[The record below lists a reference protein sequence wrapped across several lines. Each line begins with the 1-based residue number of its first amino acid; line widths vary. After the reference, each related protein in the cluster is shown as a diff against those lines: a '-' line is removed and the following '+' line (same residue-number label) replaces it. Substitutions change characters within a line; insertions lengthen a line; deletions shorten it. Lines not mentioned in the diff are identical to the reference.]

1 MWSKITE
8 VSLRNRLLVIC
19 GLIAAVIIGFR
30 MFQTAPIDV
39 YPDINPPRIT
49 VLTEAHGWSPE
60 EMETLV
66 TLPIESSM
74 NGAPDVTRVRSSS
87 AIGLSLV
94 FVEFEWGMD
103 IFLARQMVSE
113 RLQLVGPNLPEGVD
127 APIILPTSSLLGEI
141 LEYALIDESEEKQ
154 KLDPMEMRDIADW
167 VIRYRLQSKG
177 GIANVINIG
186 GYIKQFQVFVNP
198 ERLVS
203 YGISLEDVAHA
214 LEKSNDNAAG
224 GFLIKDTRELMIRGL
239 GRISSVADIENVV
252 IDVREHN
259 TPVLV
264 NDVATVRIG
273 SLPEIR
279 RGAGSRNGE
288 ETVLGKVVKQPGIN
302 TLTLSD
308 KVVSELDSLEKSL
321 PEGVK
326 IEVEYAQANLIR
338 RAVDTVKE
346 ALRDGAILVVV
357 VLIIFLFNIRT
368 ALITLTAIPLSL
380 IIAIIV
386 LLSQGGTLNIMTLAG
401 LAIAVGMVVDDAIV
415 YVENIFRRL
424 QEYFHLRDLGNET
437 DETPTQVVTRASDE
451 MRVSIVFATLI
462 IILVFLPLFSLSG
475 IEGRMFRPLGWAVV
489 ISMAASLLVALTVV
503 PVLSDLLLGRVRD
516 IPLHELIP
524 MVDPSEKRGPF
535 TWIKRAYNAF
545 RNLVVRWRLF
555 IVKLAPDSDVE
566 TALTLQPVVM
576 WIKRAYRP
584 ILSLVIRLRWV
595 VVAVALLLVI
605 LTCASIPRLGREFL
619 PVMDEATFTISVFS
633 PPGTSLNES
642 TRIGREM
649 EIRLDEEI
657 PEVTSVSSRTGRAEA
672 DEHAHDVNTHEI
684 VVNFDPPD
692 KREKTREDLLVEVRE
707 LLSTENFPGVQVSV
721 GQPIQHRLDHL
732 LSGVSAQVAL
742 KLFGPDLDMLRQKAE
757 DIEAVMSEID
767 GVADLQVEQQVQI
780 EQLQIK
786 VKRFEAA
793 RYGLSVQ
800 DITHFAEGAFKGET
814 VSQIIQG
821 QRQYDLVVR
830 IDPTLVTTVESFG
843 NLKLRTP
850 SGAFIPLKQVADV
863 SFGFG
868 PNTINRENVSRR
880 IVIQCNVQDRDLGNF
895 IDEVKKEIEAHVDIP
910 EEYFLTY
917 GGQFESQQRAQRRIL
932 IQTGFVFIGIFI
944 LLYLA
949 MGSVR
954 LSILVIL
961 NLPLALI
968 GGVVSV
974 FLTGGVLS
982 IPSMVGFILLFGI
995 AVRNGIILVSHINA
1009 LRSEGIPLYDAVM
1022 KGASERISPVLMTAL
1037 TTGLGMLPLALAHG
1051 SGAELQKPLAI
1062 VISGGM
1068 ITATFLTLLV
1078 LPALYYL
1085 VEKRGAEEL

>member
-30 MFQTAPIDV
+30 MFQSAPIDV

-60 EMETLV
+60 EIETLV

-74 NGAPDVTRVRSSS
+74 NGAPDVTLVRSSS

-103 IFLARQMVSE
+103 IYLARQMVSE
-113 RLQLVGPNLPEGVD
+113 RLLLVAPNLPEGVD

-141 LEYALIDESEEKQ
+141 MEYALIDESESEE

-167 VIRYRLQSKG
+167 VVRFRLQSQG

-186 GYIKQFQVFVNP
+186 GYVKQFQVFVNP

-214 LEKSNDNAAG
+214 LSKSNDNAAG
-224 GFLIKDTRELMIRGL
+224 GFLIKGARELMIRGL

-264 NDVATVRIG
+264 KDVATVKIG

-288 ETVLGKVVKQPGIN
+288 ETVLGKVVKQPGTN
-302 TLTLSD
+302 TLALSD
-308 KVVSELDSLEKSL
+308 KVAAELESLEESL

-326 IEVEYAQANLIR
+326 IEVEYAQADLIR
-338 RAVDTVKE
+338 RAVDTVKD
-346 ALRDGAILVVV
+346 ALRDGAILVVI

-380 IIAIIV
+380 IIAVIV
-386 LLSQGGTLNIMTLAG
+386 LLWQGGTLNIMTLAG

-424 QEYFHLRDLGNET
+424 QEYFHLRDLGNEM
-437 DETPTQVVTRASDE
+437 DETPTQVVTRASNE

-516 IPLHELIP
+516 IPLHEPIP
-524 MVDPSEKRGPF
+524 GVDPSRKRVS
-535 TWIKRAYNAF
+535 NVF
-545 RNLVVRWRLF
+545 RNLVVQWRLF

-566 TALTLQPVVM
+566 TTLTLQPMVM

-584 ILSLVIRLRWV
+584 ILSLAIRLRWI

-605 LTCASIPRLGREFL
+605 LTCASISRLGREFL

-649 EIRLDEEI
+649 EIRLKTEI

-692 KREKTREDLLVEVRE
+692 EREKTREDLLAEVRE

-742 KLFGPDLDMLRQKAE
+742 KLFGPNLDMLRQKAE
-757 DIEAVMSEID
+757 EIEAVMSEID
-767 GVADLQVEQQVQI
+767 GVADLQVEQQVQV

-800 DITHFAEGAFKGET
+800 DITHFTEAAFKGET

-863 SFGFG
+863 NFGFG

-895 IDEVKKEIEAHVDIP
+895 IDEVKKEIEAHIDIP

-949 MGSVR
+949 MGSIR
-954 LSILVIL
+954 LSVLIIL

-995 AVRNGIILVSHINA
+995 AVRNGIILISHINA
-1009 LRSEGIPLYDAVM
+1009 LRSEGMPLYDAVM
-1022 KGASERISPVLMTAL
+1022 RGASERISPVLMTAL

-1085 VEKRGAEEL
+1085 VEKRGAEKS

>member
-30 MFQTAPIDV
+30 MFQSAPIDV

-74 NGAPDVTRVRSSS
+74 NGAPDVTKVRSSS

-103 IFLARQMVSE
+103 IYLARQMVSE
-113 RLQLVGPNLPEGVD
+113 RLLLVAPNLPEGVD

-141 LEYALIDESEEKQ
+141 MEYALIDESESEE

-167 VIRYRLQSKG
+167 VVRFRLQSQG

-186 GYIKQFQVFVNP
+186 GYVKQFQVFVNP

-214 LEKSNDNAAG
+214 LSKSNDNAAG
-224 GFLIKDTRELMIRGL
+224 GFLIKGARELMIRGL
-239 GRISSVADIENVV
+239 GRITSVADIENVV

-264 NDVATVRIG
+264 KDVATVKIG

-279 RGAGSRNGE
+279 RGAGSHNGD

-302 TLTLSD
+302 TLALSD
-308 KVVSELDSLEKSL
+308 EVTSELESLEKSL

-326 IEVEYAQANLIR
+326 VEVEYAQADLIR
-338 RAVDTVKE
+338 RAVDTVKD
-346 ALRDGAILVVV
+346 ALRDGAILVVI

-380 IIAIIV
+380 IIAVIV
-386 LLSQGGTLNIMTLAG
+386 LLWQGGTLNIMTLAG

-424 QEYFHLRDLGNET
+424 QEYFHLRDLGDET

-516 IPLHELIP
+516 IPLHGPIP
-524 MVDPSEKRGPF
+524 GVDPSRKR
-535 TWIKRAYNAF
+535 ISNVF
-545 RNLVVRWRLF
+545 RNLVVQWRLF

-566 TALTLQPVVM
+566 TALTLQPMVM

-584 ILSLVIRLRWV
+584 ILSLVIRLRWI

-649 EIRLDEEI
+649 EVRLKTEI
-657 PEVTSVSSRTGRAEA
+657 SEVTSVSSRTGRAEA

-692 KREKTREDLLVEVRE
+692 KREKTREDLLAEVRE

-742 KLFGPDLDMLRQKAE
+742 KLFGPDLDMLRQKAKE
-757 DIEAVMSEID
+757 IEAVMSEID

-800 DITHFAEGAFKGET
+800 DITHFAEAAFKGET

-895 IDEVKKEIEAHVDIP
+895 IDEVEKEIEARVDIP

-932 IQTGFVFIGIFI
+932 IQTGFVCIGIFI

-949 MGSVR
+949 MSSIR

-995 AVRNGIILVSHINA
+995 AVRNGIILISHINA
-1009 LRSEGIPLYDAVM
+1009 LRSEGMPLYDAVM

-1085 VEKRGAEEL
+1085 VEKRGAEES

>member
-8 VSLRNRLLVIC
+8 VSLRNRLPVII
-19 GLIAAVIIGFR
+19 GIIAAGIIGFR
-30 MFQTAPIDV
+30 MFQDAPIDV

-49 VLTEAHGWSPE
+49 VLTEVHGWSPE

-66 TLPIESSM
+66 TLPIESSV

-127 APIILPTSSLLGEI
+127 TPIILPTSSLLGEI
-141 LEYALIDESEEKQ
+141 MEYALVDESDEKM
-154 KLDPMEMRDIADW
+154 DPMEMREIADW
-167 VIRYRLQSKG
+167 VIRFRLQSQG

-186 GYIKQFQVFVNP
+186 GYVKKFQVFVNP

-203 YGISLEDVAHA
+203 YGISLEDVVHA
-214 LEKSNDNAAG
+214 LTKSNENAAG
-224 GFLIKDTRELMIRGL
+224 GFLIRTTQELMIRGL

-264 NDVATVRIG
+264 KDIAKVKIG

-288 ETVLGKVVKQPGIN
+288 ETVLGKVIKQPGEN

-308 KVVSELDSLEKSL
+308 KVKTELNNLEKTL
-321 PEGVK
+321 PEGVN
-326 IEVEYAQANLIR
+326 IEIEYAQANLIR
-338 RAVDTVKE
+338 RAVDTVKD
-346 ALRDGAILVVV
+346 ALQEGAILVII
-357 VLIIFLFNIRT
+357 VLVIFLFNIRT

-380 IIAIIV
+380 IIALVI

-424 QEYFHLRDLGNET
+424 QEYFHLREMGDGT
-437 DETPTQVVTRASDE
+437 GETPTQVVTRASDE

-475 IEGRMFRPLGWAVV
+475 LEGRMFRPLGWAVV

-503 PVLSDLLLGRVRD
+503 PVLSELLLGRVRD
-516 IPLHELIP
+516 IPLHEP
-524 MVDPSEKRGPF
+524 VATERRGFRRF
-535 TWIKRAYNAF
+535 TDIF
-545 RNLVVRWRLF
+545 RNLIVWWRLF
-555 IVKLAPDSDVE
+555 IVRLAPDSDVE
-566 TALTLQPVVM
+566 SALTLQPVVM
-576 WIKRAYRP
+576 WIKRGYQP
-584 ILSLVIRLRWV
+584 ILSLAMRIRWV
-595 VVAVALLLVI
+595 VVAIALLLVVA
-605 LTCASIPRLGREFL
+605 TFAAIPRLGREFL

-633 PPGTSLNES
+633 PPGTSLGES

-649 EIRLDEEI
+649 ERGLLDI
-657 PEVTSVSSRTGRAEA
+657 DEVTSVSSRTGRAEA

-684 VVNFDPPD
+684 VVNFIPPD
-692 KREKTREDLLVEVRE
+692 EREKTREELLTEVRDLL
-707 LLSTENFPGVQVSV
+707 SSENFPGVQVSV

-742 KLFGPDLDMLRQKAE
+742 KLFGPDLDILRQKAE
-757 DIEAVMSEID
+757 EIKAAMSHVD
-767 GVADLQVEQQVQI
+767 GVADLQVEQQVQV

-786 VKRFEAA
+786 VKRYEAA

-814 VSQIIQG
+814 VSQVIQG
-821 QRQYDLVVR
+821 QRQYNLVVR
-830 IDPTLVTTVESFG
+830 IDPTFVNTIESFG
-843 NLKLRTP
+843 NLKIHTP
-850 SGAFIPLKQVADV
+850 SGAFIPLKQVADIN
-863 SFGFG
+863 FGYG

-880 IVIQCNVQDRDLGNF
+880 IVIQCNVQNRDLGNF
-895 IDEVKKEIEAHVDIP
+895 IAEIKTEINSHVDIP
-910 EEYFLTY
+910 KEYFLTY
-917 GGQFESQQRAQRRIL
+917 GGQFESQQRAQSRIL
-932 IQTGFVFIGIFI
+932 IQTGFVFIGISI

-949 MGSVR
+949 MGSIR
-954 LSILVIL
+954 LSLLVML

-995 AVRNGIILVSHINA
+995 AVRNGIILVTHINT
-1009 LRSEGIPLYDAVM
+1009 LRSEGMSLYDAVM

-1078 LPALYYL
+1078 LPVLYYL
-1085 VEKRGAEEL
+1085 VEKRNTEA

>member
-8 VSLRNRLLVIC
+8 VSLRNRLIVIC

-113 RLQLVGPNLPEGVD
+113 RLQLVGTNLPEGVD

-141 LEYALIDESEEKQ
+141 MEYALIDESEE

-167 VIRYRLQSKG
+167 VIRYRLQSQG

-186 GYIKQFQVFVNP
+186 GYVKKFQIFVNP

-203 YGISLEDVAHA
+203 FAISLEDVVHA
-214 LEKSNDNAAG
+214 VSKSNENASG
-224 GFLIKDTRELMIRGL
+224 GFLIRETQEFMIRGL
-239 GRISSVADIENVV
+239 GRISTVADIENVV

-264 NDVATVRIG
+264 RDVATVKIG
-273 SLPEIR
+273 SIPEIR
-279 RGAGSRNGE
+279 RGAGSRNGK

-308 KVVSELDSLEKSL
+308 KVTSELATLEKSL

-338 RAVDTVKE
+338 RAVETVKD
-346 ALRDGAILVVV
+346 ALRDGAILVVI
-357 VLIIFLFNIRT
+357 VLVIFLFNIRT

-380 IIAIIV
+380 IIALIV

-424 QEYFHLRDLGNET
+424 QEYFHLRNLGNDT
-437 DETPTQVVTRASDE
+437 DETPTQVVSRASDE

-489 ISMAASLLVALTVV
+489 ISIAASLLVALTVV

-516 IPLHELIP
+516 IPLHESIP
-524 MVDPSEKRGPF
+524 GTDPSEKQGV
-535 TWIKRAYNAF
+535 IKPTFNPL
-545 RNLVVRWRLF
+545 RNFVVRWRQF
-555 IVKLAPDSDVE
+555 VVALAPDSDVE
-566 TALTLQPVVM
+566 TALTVQPIVM

-584 ILSLVIRLRWV
+584 ILSLAIRLRWGV
-595 VVAVALLLVI
+595 VIVALLLVI
-605 LTCASIPRLGREFL
+605 LTFAAIPRLGREFL

-633 PPGTSLNES
+633 PPGTSLGES

-649 EIRLDEEI
+649 ERGLLQID
-657 PEVTSVSSRTGRAEA
+657 EVTSVSSRTGRAEA

-684 VVNFDPPD
+684 VVNFIPPD
-692 KREKTREDLLVEVRE
+692 EREKTREDLLAEVRE
-707 LLSTENFPGVQVSV
+707 MLSTENFPGVQVSV
-721 GQPIQHRLDHL
+721 GQPIQHRLDYL

-742 KLFGPDLDMLRQKAE
+742 KLFGPDLDLLREKAE
-757 DIEAVMSEID
+757 EIKATMAGIE
-767 GVADLQVEQQVQI
+767 GVADLQVEQQVQV
-780 EQLQIK
+780 EQLQIT

-800 DITHFAEGAFKGET
+800 DITHFTEGAFKGET
-814 VSQIIQG
+814 VTQVIQG
-821 QRQYDLVVR
+821 QRQYDLTVR
-830 IDPTLVTTVESFG
+830 IDPTLVNTVESFG

-880 IVIQCNVQDRDLGNF
+880 IVIHCNVQNRDLGNF
-895 IDEVKKEIEAHVDIP
+895 IAEVKEEIDIHVKIP
-910 EEYFLTY
+910 KEYFLTY

-932 IQTGFVFIGIFI
+932 IQTGFVFIGICI

-949 MGSVR
+949 LGSIR
-954 LSILVIL
+954 LSLLVML

-1009 LRSEGIPLYDAVM
+1009 LRSEDMPLYQAVM
-1022 KGASERISPVLMTAL
+1022 KGASERISPVMMTAL

-1062 VISGGM
+1062 VICGGM

-1078 LPALYYL
+1078 LPVLYYM
-1085 VEKRGAEEL
+1085 VERRNADV

>member
-30 MFQTAPIDV
+30 MFQSAPIDV

-74 NGAPDVTRVRSSS
+74 NGAPDVTKVRSSS

-103 IFLARQMVSE
+103 IYLARQMVSE

-141 LEYALIDESEEKQ
+141 MEYALIDESEGKQ

-167 VIRYRLQSKG
+167 VVRFRLQSQG

-186 GYIKQFQVFVNP
+186 GYVKQFQVFVNP

-214 LEKSNDNAAG
+214 LSKSNDNAAG
-224 GFLIKDTRELMIRGL
+224 GFLIKGARELMIRGL

-264 NDVATVRIG
+264 KDVATVKIG

-288 ETVLGKVVKQPGIN
+288 ETVLGKVVKQPGTN
-302 TLTLSD
+302 TLALSD
-308 KVVSELDSLEKSL
+308 KVTSELESLEKSL

-326 IEVEYAQANLIR
+326 IEVEYAQADLIR
-338 RAVDTVKE
+338 RAVDTVKD
-346 ALRDGAILVVV
+346 ALRDGAILVVI

-380 IIAIIV
+380 IIAVIV
-386 LLSQGGTLNIMTLAG
+386 LLWQGGTLNIMTLAG

-424 QEYFHLRDLGNET
+424 QEYFHLRDLGNEM

-475 IEGRMFRPLGWAVV
+475 IEGRMFQPLGWAVV

-516 IPLHELIP
+516 IPLHEPIP
-524 MVDPSEKRGPF
+524 GVDPSRKRVS
-535 TWIKRAYNAF
+535 NVF
-545 RNLVVRWRLF
+545 RNLVVQWRLF
-555 IVKLAPDSDVE
+555 IVKLSPDSDVE
-566 TALTLQPVVM
+566 TALTLQPMVM

-584 ILSLVIRLRWV
+584 ILSLMIRLRWV

-649 EIRLDEEI
+649 EKRLETEI
-657 PEVTSVSSRTGRAEA
+657 LEVTSVSSRTGRAEA

-692 KREKTREDLLVEVRE
+692 KREKTREDLLAEVRE
-707 LLSTENFPGVQVSV
+707 LLSTENFPGVQISV

-757 DIEAVMSEID
+757 EIEAVMSEID

-800 DITHFAEGAFKGET
+800 DITHFAEAAFKGET

-863 SFGFG
+863 NFGFG

-949 MGSVR
+949 MGSIR
-954 LSILVIL
+954 LSVLIIL

-995 AVRNGIILVSHINA
+995 AVRNGIILISHINA
-1009 LRSEGIPLYDAVM
+1009 LRSEGMPLYDAVM

-1085 VEKRGAEEL
+1085 VEKRGAEES

>member
-8 VSLRNRLLVIC
+8 LSLRNRLLVII
-19 GLIAAVIIGFR
+19 GLITAAIIGFR

-74 NGAPDVTRVRSSS
+74 NGAPDVARVRSSS

-113 RLQLVGPNLPEGVD
+113 RLLLVGSNLPEGVD
-127 APIILPTSSLLGEI
+127 TPIILPTSSLLGEI
-141 LEYALIDESEEKQ
+141 LEYAIIDETGEE
-154 KLDPMEMRDIADW
+154 LDPMELRDIADW
-167 VIRYRLQSKG
+167 VIKYRLQSQG

-186 GYIKQFQVFVNP
+186 GYVKRFQVFVNP
-198 ERLVS
+198 DRLVS

-224 GFLIKDTRELMIRGL
+224 GFLIKDRRELMIRGL
-239 GRISSVADIENVV
+239 GRISSVTDIENVV
-252 IDVREHN
+252 IDVRKN
-259 TPVLV
+259 NIPILIK
-264 NDVATVRIG
+264 DVASVKIG
-273 SLPEIR
+273 SIPEVR

-288 ETVLGKVVKQPGIN
+288 ETVLGKIVKQPGIN
-302 TLTLSD
+302 TLALSD
-308 KVVSELDSLEKSL
+308 KVVEELETLEKSL

-326 IEVEYAQANLIR
+326 VEVEYAQADLIR

-346 ALRDGAILVVV
+346 ALRDGAILVVI
-357 VLIIFLFNIRT
+357 VLIIFLFNVRT

-386 LLSQGGTLNIMTLAG
+386 LLWQGGTLNIMTLAG

-424 QEYFHLRDLGNET
+424 QEFFHLRELGNET
-437 DETPTQVVTRASDE
+437 DETPTQVVNRASDE

-462 IILVFLPLFSLSG
+462 IILVFLPLFNLSG

-503 PVLSDLLLGRVRD
+503 PVLSDLLLGRVRG
-516 IPLHELIP
+516 IPLQEMPITENKGWSTRFRRLSIP
-524 MVDPSEKRGPF
+524 
-535 TWIKRAYNAF
+535 F
-545 RNLVVRWRLF
+545 RNLLVKWRLF
-555 IVKLAPDSDVE
+555 VVALAPKSEVE
-566 TALTLQPVVM
+566 SALTLQPVVM
-576 WIKRAYRP
+576 WIKRVYRP
-584 ILSLVIRLRWV
+584 ILSWVIRLRWLV
-595 VVAVALLLVI
+595 VTVALILVI
-605 LTCASIPRLGREFL
+605 VTIGAIPRLGREFL
-619 PVMDEATFTISVFS
+619 PVMDEATFTISVYS
-633 PPGTSLNES
+633 PPGTSLGES

-649 EIRLDEEI
+649 ERRLLEI
-657 PEVTSVSSRTGRAEA
+657 EEVTSVSSRTGRAGV

-684 VVNFDPPD
+684 VVNFIPPD
-692 KREKTREDLLVEVRE
+692 EREKTRENLLTEVRE
-707 LLSTENFPGVQVSV
+707 LLSSENFPGVQVSV

-742 KLFGPDLDMLRQKAE
+742 KLFGPELDILRQKAE
-757 DIEAVMSEID
+757 EIKTVMADID

-800 DITHFAEGAFKGET
+800 DVTHFAEAAFKGET
-814 VSQIIQG
+814 VSQVIQG

-830 IDPTLVTTVESFG
+830 IDPRRVNTVNSIG

-850 SGAFIPLKQVADV
+850 TGAYIPLKLVADV

-880 IVIQCNVQDRDLGNF
+880 IVIQCNVQDKDLGNF
-895 IDEVKKEIEAHVDIP
+895 IDEVKREIDAHVDIP

-917 GGQFESQQRAQRRIL
+917 GGQFESQQRAQNRIL
-932 IQTGFVFIGIFI
+932 IQTGFVFLGICI

-949 MGSVR
+949 MGSMK
-954 LSILVIL
+954 LSIMVMF

-1009 LRSEGIPLYDAVM
+1009 LRSEGMSLYDAVM

-1085 VEKRGAEEL
+1085 VEKRNTDEA

>member
-8 VSLRNRLLVIC
+8 AALRNKLLVIC
-19 GLIAAVIIGFR
+19 GLIAAGIIGFR

-74 NGAPDVTRVRSSS
+74 NGTPDVTRVRSSS
-87 AIGLSLV
+87 AIGLSLI

-103 IFLARQMVSE
+103 IYLARQMVSE
-113 RLQLVGPNLPEGVD
+113 RLLLVAPNLPEGVD

-141 LEYALIDESEEKQ
+141 MEYALVDESEEG
-154 KLDPMEMRDIADW
+154 LDPMEIRDIADW
-167 VIRYRLQSKG
+167 IIRFRLQSQG

-198 ERLVS
+198 NRLVS

-224 GFLIKDTRELMIRGL
+224 GFLIKNTRELMIRGL
-239 GRISSVADIENVV
+239 GRVSSIEDIENVV
-252 IDVREHN
+252 IGVRTHN
-259 TPVLV
+259 IPLLV
-264 NDVATVRIG
+264 KDVAIVKIG
-273 SLPEIR
+273 SLPAIR
-279 RGAGSRNGE
+279 RGAGSRNGK

-308 KVVSELDSLEKSL
+308 KVESELNSLEKSL

-326 IEVEYAQANLIR
+326 VEVEYAQADLIR

-346 ALRDGAILVVV
+346 ALRDGAILVVI

-424 QEYFHLRDLGNET
+424 QEYFHLRELDNEV

-503 PVLSDLLLGRVRD
+503 PVLSELLLGRVRD
-516 IPLHELIP
+516 IPLHEP
-524 MVDPSEKRGPF
+524 VPSSDSAGKRISNF
-535 TWIKRAYNAF
+535 F

-555 IVKLAPDSDVE
+555 VVALAPDSDVE

-576 WIKRAYRP
+576 WIKRVYRP
-584 ILSLVIRLRWV
+584 ILALAIRLRVLV
-595 VVAVALLLVI
+595 VLVALLLVI
-605 LTCASIPRLGREFL
+605 LTIASIPRLGREFL
-619 PVMDEATFTISVFS
+619 PVMDEATFTISVYS

-649 EIRLDEEI
+649 ERRLLDI
-657 PEVTSVSSRTGRAEA
+657 SEVTSVSSRTGRAEA
-672 DEHAHDVNTHEI
+672 DEHAHDVNSHEI
-684 VVNFDPPD
+684 VLNFIPPD
-692 KREKTREDLLVEVRE
+692 EREKTREDLLAEVRDM
-707 LLSTENFPGVQVSV
+707 LSSENFPGVQVSV

-742 KLFGPDLDMLRQKAE
+742 KLFGPDLDTLRQKAE
-757 DIEAVMSEID
+757 EIKSVMSGIE
-767 GVADLQVEQQVQI
+767 GVTDLQVEQQVMV

-800 DITHFAEGAFKGET
+800 DITHFAEAAFKGET

-830 IDPTLVTTVESFG
+830 IDPTLVNSVDTIG
-843 NLKLRTP
+843 KLKLKTP
-850 SGAFIPLKQVADV
+850 SGAYIPLKQVTDV
-863 SFGFG
+863 NIGLG

-880 IVIQCNVQDRDLGNF
+880 IVIQCNVQDRDLGTF
-895 IDEVKKEIEAHVDIP
+895 IGEVQEEIEAHVNIP

-917 GGQFESQQRAQRRIL
+917 GGQFESQQRAQNRIL

-949 MGSVR
+949 MGSMR

-1009 LRSEGIPLYDAVM
+1009 LRSEGIPLYDAVI

-1085 VEKRGAEEL
+1085 VEKLGDEG

>member
-8 VSLRNRLLVIC
+8 ASLRNRLLVIC
-19 GLIAAVIIGFR
+19 GLIAVVIIGFR

-113 RLQLVGPNLPEGVD
+113 RLQLVAPNLPEGVD

-141 LEYALIDESEEKQ
+141 MEYALIDESDEKD

-167 VIRYRLQSKG
+167 VIRYRLQSQG

-224 GFLIKDTRELMIRGL
+224 GFLIKDARELMIRGL

-252 IDVREHN
+252 IDVRKHN
-259 TPVLV
+259 TPILV
-264 NDVATVRIG
+264 KDIATVKIG

-308 KVVSELDSLEKSL
+308 EVKSELKSLEKSL
-321 PEGVK
+321 PENVK
-326 IEVEYAQANLIR
+326 IEVEYAQADLIR

-386 LLSQGGTLNIMTLAG
+386 LRLQGSTLNIMTLAG

-516 IPLHELIP
+516 IPLHEPIP
-524 MVDPSEKRGPF
+524 GADSSG
-535 TWIKRAYNAF
+535 KRASNVF
-545 RNLVVRWRLF
+545 RNLLVRWRLF
-555 IVKLAPDSDVE
+555 VVALAPDSDVE

-584 ILSLVIRLRWV
+584 ILSLVIRLRWL
-595 VVAVALLLVI
+595 VVAVASVLVI
-605 LTCASIPRLGREFL
+605 LTLMAIPRLGREFL

-649 EIRLDEEI
+649 ETRLRDI
-657 PEVTSVSSRTGRAEA
+657 SEVTSVSSRTGRAEA

-684 VVNFDPPD
+684 VVNFIPPD
-692 KREKTREDLLVEVRE
+692 EREKTREELLTEVRE

-742 KLFGPDLDMLRQKAE
+742 KLFGPDLDTLRQKAE
-757 DIEAVMSEID
+757 EIEAVMSGID
-767 GVADLQVEQQVQI
+767 GVADLQVEQQVQV

-786 VKRFEAA
+786 VKRLEAA

-800 DITHFAEGAFKGET
+800 DITHFAEAAFKGET

-830 IDPTLVTTVESFG
+830 IDPTLVKTVESFG
-843 NLKLRTP
+843 NLKLRTS

-863 SFGFG
+863 GFGFG

-880 IVIQCNVQDRDLGNF
+880 IVIQCNVQNRDLGNF
-895 IDEVKKEIEAHVDIP
+895 IAEVQKEIEAHVDIP
-910 EEYFLTY
+910 DEYFLTY

-949 MGSVR
+949 MGSMR

-1009 LRSEGIPLYDAVM
+1009 LRKEGMSLFDAVM

-1085 VEKRGAEEL
+1085 VEKRNAEE

>member
-8 VSLRNRLLVIC
+8 VSLKNRLLVIAC
-19 GLIAAVIIGFR
+19 TIVAVIIGFR
-30 MFQTAPIDV
+30 MFQSAPIDV

-66 TLPIESSM
+66 TLPIESAM

-94 FVEFEWGMD
+94 FVEFDWGMD

-113 RLQLVGPNLPEGVD
+113 RLQLVAPKLPEGVD

-141 LEYALIDESEEKQ
+141 IEYALVDETGDFDE
-154 KLDPMEMRDIADW
+154 MEMRDLADW
-167 VIRYRLQSKG
+167 VIRYQLQSQG

-186 GYIKQFQVFVNP
+186 GYVKQFQVFVNP
-198 ERLVS
+198 ERLIS
-203 YGISLEDVAHA
+203 YGLSLEDVASA
-214 LEKSNDNAAG
+214 LEKSNENSAG
-224 GFLIKDTRELMIRGL
+224 GFLIKESRELTIRGL
-239 GRISSVADIENVV
+239 GRISTVSDIENVV
-252 IDVREHN
+252 VDVRGYS
-259 TPVLV
+259 TPIFVK
-264 NDVATVRIG
+264 DVATVKIG

-279 RGAGSRNGE
+279 RGAGSHNGK

-302 TLTLSD
+302 TMNLSD
-308 KVVSELDSLEKSL
+308 KVTSVLKSLEKSM

-326 IEVEYAQANLIR
+326 IKVEYAQADLIR
-338 RAVDTVKE
+338 RAVDTVKD

-357 VLIIFLFNIRT
+357 ILAIFLFNIRT

-380 IIAIIV
+380 IIAVIA

-424 QEYFHLRDLGNET
+424 QEYFRRRYMGEEP
-437 DETPTQVVTRASDE
+437 DETPAEVVTRASDE
-451 MRVSIVFATLI
+451 IRASIVFATLI
-462 IILVFLPLFSLSG
+462 IILVFVPLFSLSG
-475 IEGRMFRPLGWAVV
+475 MEGRMFRPLGWAVV

-503 PVLSDLLLGRVRD
+503 PVLSDLLLTRFRWQHMTEG
-516 IPLHELIP
+516 
-524 MVDPSEKRGPF
+524 S
-535 TWIKRAYNAF
+535 NAEP
-545 RNLVVRWRLF
+545 
-555 IVKLAPDSDVE
+555 APPKES
-566 TALTLQPVVM
+566 PVVV

-584 ILSLVIRLRWV
+584 ILALVMRLRWG
-595 VVAVALLLVI
+595 VAVLALLLVV
-605 LTCASIPRLGREFL
+605 LTVAAIPRLGREFL
-619 PVMDEATFTISVFS
+619 PVMDEATFIISVFS
-633 PPGTSLNES
+633 PPGTSLGES

-649 EIRLDEEI
+649 ETRLLTI

-684 VVNFDPPD
+684 LVNFIPPD
-692 KREKTREDLLVEVRE
+692 EREKTREE
-707 LLSTENFPGVQVSV
+707 LLTDVRTLLSPENFPGVLVSV

-742 KLFGPDLDMLRQKAE
+742 KLFGPDLDTLRQKAE
-757 DIEAVMSEID
+757 EIRAVISEID
-767 GVADLQVEQQVQI
+767 GAADLQVEQQVQV
-780 EQLQIK
+780 EQLQIQ
-786 VKRFEAA
+786 VKRLEAA
-793 RYGLSVQ
+793 RHGLRVE
-800 DITHFAEGAFKGET
+800 DVTHFAETAFKGET
-814 VSQIIQG
+814 VSQVIQG
-821 QRQYDLVVR
+821 QRQYALLIRV
-830 IDPTLVTTVESFG
+830 DPTLVNTFESVE
-843 NLKLRTP
+843 NLELRTP
-850 SGAFIPLKQVADV
+850 SGTFVPLKQVADV
-863 SFGFG
+863 GFGYG

-895 IDEVKKEIEAHVDIP
+895 IAEVQQKINEHINLPEA
-910 EEYFLTY
+910 YFLTY
-917 GGQFESQQRAQRRIL
+917 GGQFESQQAAQRRIL
-932 IQTGFVFIGIFI
+932 IQTGFVLVGICV
-944 LLYLA
+944 LLFLA
-949 MGSVR
+949 MGSFR
-954 LSILVIL
+954 LSLLVML

-968 GGVVSV
+968 GGVISI

-995 AVRNGIILVSHINA
+995 AVRNGIILVTHINT
-1009 LRSEGIPLYDAVM
+1009 LRSEGLSLYDAIM
-1022 KGASERISPVLMTAL
+1022 KGAEERISPVLMTAL

-1068 ITATFLTLLV
+1068 ITATLLTLLV
-1078 LPALYYL
+1078 LPVLYYI
-1085 VEKRGAEEL
+1085 VELSWLARFQRKSAKS

>member
-30 MFQTAPIDV
+30 MFQSAPIDV

-66 TLPIESSM
+66 TLPIESAM
-74 NGAPDVTRVRSSS
+74 NGAPDVTKVRSSS

-103 IFLARQMVSE
+103 IYLARQMVSE
-113 RLQLVGPNLPEGVD
+113 RLLLVAPNLPEGVD

-141 LEYALIDESEEKQ
+141 MEYALISEGE
-154 KLDPMEMRDIADW
+154 LDPMEMRDIADW
-167 VIRYRLQSKG
+167 VVRFRLQSQG

-186 GYIKQFQVFVNP
+186 GYVKQFQVFVNP

-214 LEKSNDNAAG
+214 LSKSNDNAAG
-224 GFLIKDTRELMIRGL
+224 GFLIKGARELMIRGL
-239 GRISSVADIENVV
+239 GRIASVADIENVV

-264 NDVATVRIG
+264 KDVATVKIG

-279 RGAGSRNGE
+279 RGAGSHNGE

-302 TLTLSD
+302 TLALSD
-308 KVVSELDSLEKSL
+308 KVVSELESLEKSL

-326 IEVEYAQANLIR
+326 VEVEYAQADLIR
-338 RAVDTVKE
+338 RAVDTVKD
-346 ALRDGAILVVV
+346 ALRDGAILVVI

-380 IIAIIV
+380 IIAVIV
-386 LLSQGGTLNIMTLAG
+386 LLWQGGTLNIMTLAG

-424 QEYFHLRDLGNET
+424 QEYFHLRDLGDET

-516 IPLHELIP
+516 IPLHEPIP
-524 MVDPSEKRGPF
+524 GVDPSRKR
-535 TWIKRAYNAF
+535 ISNVF
-545 RNLVVRWRLF
+545 RNLVVQWRLF

-584 ILSLVIRLRWV
+584 ILSLVIRLRWI

-649 EIRLDEEI
+649 EVRLKTEI
-657 PEVTSVSSRTGRAEA
+657 SEVTSVSSRTGRAEA

-684 VVNFDPPD
+684 VVNFHPPD
-692 KREKTREDLLVEVRE
+692 KREKTREDLLAEVRE

-757 DIEAVMSEID
+757 EIEAVMSEID

-800 DITHFAEGAFKGET
+800 DITHFAEAAFKGET

-850 SGAFIPLKQVADV
+850 SGAFIPLKQVADI

-895 IDEVKKEIEAHVDIP
+895 IDEVEKEIEAHVDIP

-932 IQTGFVFIGIFI
+932 IQTGFVCIGIFI

-949 MGSVR
+949 MSSIR

-995 AVRNGIILVSHINA
+995 AVRNGIILISHINA
-1009 LRSEGIPLYDAVM
+1009 LRSEGMPLYDAVM

-1085 VEKRGAEEL
+1085 VEKRGAEES

>member
-8 VSLRNRLLVIC
+8 VSLRNRLLVLI
-19 GLIAAVIIGFR
+19 GIIAAGIIGFR
-30 MFQTAPIDV
+30 MFEDAPIDV

-66 TLPIESSM
+66 TLPIESSV

-141 LEYALIDESEEKQ
+141 MEYALIDESDGKI
-154 KLDPMEMRDIADW
+154 DPMEMRDIADW
-167 VIRYRLQSKG
+167 VIRFRLQSKG

-186 GYIKQFQVFVNP
+186 GYVKKFQVFVNP

-203 YGISLEDVAHA
+203 YGISLEDVIHA
-214 LEKSNDNAAG
+214 LSKSNENASG
-224 GFLIKDTRELMIRGL
+224 GFLIRTTQELMIRGL

-259 TPVLV
+259 TPVLIKDIAQV
-264 NDVATVRIG
+264 KIG

-288 ETVLGKVVKQPGIN
+288 ETVLGKVIKQPGEN

-308 KVVSELDSLEKSL
+308 KVTKELEHLEKSL
-321 PEGVK
+321 PEGVN

-338 RAVDTVKE
+338 RAVDTVKD
-346 ALRDGAILVVV
+346 ALQEGAILVVI
-357 VLIIFLFNIRT
+357 VLVIFLFNIRT

-380 IIAIIV
+380 IIALVV

-424 QEYFHLRDLGNET
+424 QEYFHLRELGNET

-475 IEGRMFRPLGWAVV
+475 LEGRMFRPLGWAVV
-489 ISMAASLLVALTVV
+489 ISMTASLLVALTVV

-516 IPLHELIP
+516 IPLHEPIGR
-524 MVDPSEKRGPF
+524 EKSGF
-535 TWIKRAYNAF
+535 KGITNIF
-545 RNLVVRWRLF
+545 RNIVVWWRLF
-555 IVKLAPDSDVE
+555 IVRLAPGSDVE

-576 WIKRAYRP
+576 WIKHGYQP
-584 ILSLVIRLRWV
+584 ILSLAMRIRWV
-595 VVAVALLLVI
+595 VVAIALLLVI
-605 LTCASIPRLGREFL
+605 ATIIAIPRLGREFL

-633 PPGTSLNES
+633 PPGTSLGES

-649 EIRLDEEI
+649 ERGLLKIN
-657 PEVTSVSSRTGRAEA
+657 EVTSVSSRTGRAEA

-684 VVNFDPPD
+684 LVNFIPPD
-692 KREKTREDLLVEVRE
+692 EREKTREELLIEVRDLL
-707 LLSTENFPGVQVSV
+707 SSENFPGVQVSV

-742 KLFGPDLDMLRQKAE
+742 KLFGPDLDTLRQKAE
-757 DIEAVMSEID
+757 EIKAAMSHVN
-767 GVADLQVEQQVQI
+767 GVTDLQVEQQVQI
-780 EQLQIK
+780 EQIQIK
-786 VKRFEAA
+786 VKRYQAA

-800 DITHFAEGAFKGET
+800 DVTHFAEAAFKGET
-814 VSQIIQG
+814 VSQVIQG
-821 QRQYDLVVR
+821 QRQYNLVIR
-830 IDPTLVTTVESFG
+830 IDPTLVNTVESFG
-843 NLKLRTP
+843 NLKIRIP
-850 SGAFIPLKQVADV
+850 SGAFIPLKQVADI
-863 SFGFG
+863 GFG
-868 PNTINRENVSRR
+868 YGPNIINRENVSRR

-895 IDEVKKEIEAHVDIP
+895 IAEVKEEIDSHVDIP
-910 EEYFLTY
+910 DEYFLTY
-917 GGQFESQQRAQRRIL
+917 GGQFESQQRAQRGIL
-932 IQTGFVFIGIFI
+932 IQTGVVFIGICI

-949 MGSVR
+949 MGSIR
-954 LSILVIL
+954 LSLLVML

-995 AVRNGIILVSHINA
+995 AVRNGIILVSHINT

-1078 LPALYYL
+1078 LPVLYYL
-1085 VEKRGAEEL
+1085 VEKRDTES

>member
-8 VSLRNRLLVIC
+8 VSLRNRLLVMI
-19 GLIAAVIIGFR
+19 GLITSAIIGFR

-94 FVEFEWGMD
+94 FVEFAWGMD

-113 RLQLVGPNLPEGVD
+113 RLLLVGSNLPEGVD
-127 APIILPTSSLLGEI
+127 TPIILPTSSLLGEI
-141 LEYALIDESEEKQ
+141 LEYAIIDETGEE
-154 KLDPMEMRDIADW
+154 LDPMELREIADW
-167 VIRYRLQSKG
+167 VIKYRLQSQG

-186 GYIKQFQVFVNP
+186 GYVRRFQVFVNP
-198 ERLVS
+198 DRLVS

-224 GFLIKDTRELMIRGL
+224 GFLIKDRRELMIRGL
-239 GRISSVADIENVV
+239 GRISSVTDIENVV
-252 IDVREHN
+252 IDVRKN
-259 TPVLV
+259 NIPILIK
-264 NDVATVRIG
+264 DVASVKIG
-273 SLPEIR
+273 SIPEIR

-308 KVVSELDSLEKSL
+308 KVTEELATLEKSL
-321 PEGVK
+321 HEGVK
-326 IEVEYAQANLIR
+326 VEVEYAQADLIR

-346 ALRDGAILVVV
+346 ALRDGAILVVI

-386 LLSQGGTLNIMTLAG
+386 LLWQGGTLNIMTLAG

-424 QEYFHLRDLGNET
+424 QEYFHLRELGNET
-437 DETPTQVVTRASDE
+437 DETPTQVVNRASDE

-462 IILVFLPLFSLSG
+462 IILVFLPLFNLSG
-475 IEGRMFRPLGWAVV
+475 IEGRMFRPLGLAVV
-489 ISMAASLLVALTVV
+489 IAMAASLLVALTVV
-503 PVLSDLLLGRVRD
+503 PVLSDLLLGRVKG
-516 IPLHELIP
+516 IPLQEMHITENRGWSTRFQRLSIP
-524 MVDPSEKRGPF
+524 
-535 TWIKRAYNAF
+535 F
-545 RNLVVRWRLF
+545 RNLLVRWRLF
-555 IVKLAPDSDVE
+555 VVALAPKSEVE
-566 TALTLQPVVM
+566 SALTLQPIVM

-584 ILSLVIRLRWV
+584 ILSLVIRLRWLV
-595 VVAVALLLVI
+595 VTVALILVFVTI
-605 LTCASIPRLGREFL
+605 GAIPRLGREFL
-619 PVMDEATFTISVFS
+619 PVMDEATFTISVYS
-633 PPGTSLNES
+633 PPGTSLGES

-649 EIRLDEEI
+649 ERRLLEI
-657 PEVTSVSSRTGRAEA
+657 EEVTSVSSRTGRAGV

-684 VVNFDPPD
+684 VVNFIPPD
-692 KREKTREDLLVEVRE
+692 EREKTREDLLTEVRE
-707 LLSTENFPGVQVSV
+707 LLSSKNFPGVQVSV

-742 KLFGPDLDMLRQKAE
+742 KLFGPDLDILRQKAE
-757 DIEAVMSEID
+757 EIKAVMADID
-767 GVADLQVEQQVQI
+767 GVADLQVEQQAQI

-786 VKRFEAA
+786 VKRYEAA

-800 DITHFAEGAFKGET
+800 DVTHFTEAAFKGET
-814 VSQIIQG
+814 VSQVIQG

-830 IDPTLVTTVESFG
+830 IDPRRVSTVNSIG

-850 SGAFIPLKQVADV
+850 TGAFIPLKLVADV
-863 SFGFG
+863 SLGFG

-880 IVIQCNVQDRDLGNF
+880 IVIQCNVQDKDLGNF
-895 IDEVKKEIEAHVDIP
+895 IDEVKREIDAHVDIP

-917 GGQFESQQRAQRRIL
+917 GGQFESQQRAQNRIL
-932 IQTGFVFIGIFI
+932 IQTGFVFLGICI

-949 MGSVR
+949 MGSMK
-954 LSILVIL
+954 LSIMVMF

-1009 LRSEGIPLYDAVM
+1009 LRSEGMTLYDAVM

-1085 VEKRGAEEL
+1085 VEKRNTDEA

>member
-19 GLIAAVIIGFR
+19 GLIAVGIIGFR
-30 MFQTAPIDV
+30 MFQNAPIDV

-103 IFLARQMVSE
+103 IFLARQMVNE

-127 APIILPTSSLLGEI
+127 TPIILPTSSLLGEI
-141 LEYALIDESEEKQ
+141 MEYALVDESSEDDR
-154 KLDPMEMRDIADW
+154 LDPMEMRDIADW
-167 VIRYRLQSKG
+167 IIRYRLQSQG
-177 GIANVINIG
+177 GIANVINLG
-186 GYIKQFQVFVNP
+186 GYVKQFQVFVNP

-224 GFLIKDTRELMIRGL
+224 GFLIKGAKELMIRGL
-239 GRISSVADIENVV
+239 GRIESVEDIENVV

-264 NDVATVRIG
+264 KDIATVKIG
-273 SLPEIR
+273 TLPEIR

-288 ETVLGKVVKQPGIN
+288 ETVLGKVVKQPGVN

-308 KVVSELDSLEKSL
+308 SVEAELESLENTL

-326 IEVEYAQANLIR
+326 VEVEYAQADLIR
-338 RAVDTVKE
+338 RSVDTVKE
-346 ALRDGAILVVV
+346 ALRDGAILVVI

-424 QEYFHLRDLGNET
+424 QEYFHLRELGNDSE
-437 DETPTQVVTRASDE
+437 ETPTQVVTRASDE

-489 ISMAASLLVALTVV
+489 ISMAASLFVALTVV

-516 IPLHELIP
+516 IPLQDPISG
-524 MVDPSEKRGPF
+524 VDFTQKRGMF
-535 TWIKRAYNAF
+535 GWIKSISNFF

-555 IVKLAPDSDVE
+555 VVALAPDSDVE
-566 TALTLQPVVM
+566 TALTLQPIVM
-576 WIKRAYRP
+576 WIKHAYRP
-584 ILSLVIRLRWV
+584 ILALVIRLRWLV
-595 VVAVALLLVI
+595 VTVALILVI
-605 LTCASIPRLGREFL
+605 LTVVSIPRLGREFL
-619 PVMDEATFTISVFS
+619 PVMDEATFTISVLS
-633 PPGTSLNES
+633 PPGTSLGES

-649 EIRLDEEI
+649 EIKLKNEI
-657 PEVTSVSSRTGRAEA
+657 SDVISVSSRTGRAES

-684 VVNFDPPD
+684 VVNFKPPD
-692 KREKTREDLLVEVRE
+692 DREKTREDLLEEVRE
-707 LLSTENFPGVQVSV
+707 LLSTENFPGVLVSV

-742 KLFGPDLDMLRQKAE
+742 KLFGPDLDMLRQKAQE
-757 DIEAVMSEID
+757 IEGVLSNIE
-767 GVADLQVEQQVQI
+767 GVADLHVEQQVMVD
-780 EQLQIK
+780 QLQIK

-800 DITHFAEGAFKGET
+800 DITHFAEAAFKGET

-830 IDPTLVTTVESFG
+830 IDPTLVKTVESFG
-843 NLKLRTP
+843 SLKLKTL
-850 SGAFIPLKQVADV
+850 SGAFIPLRQVADIN
-863 SFGFG
+863 FGKG

-880 IVIQCNVQDRDLGNF
+880 IVIQCNVQNRDLGNF
-895 IDEVKKEIEAHVDIP
+895 ITEVQDKIESQIDIP

-917 GGQFESQQRAQRRIL
+917 GGQFESQQRAERRII
-932 IQTGFVFIGIFI
+932 IQTGFVLIGIVI
-944 LLYLA
+944 LLFLA
-949 MGSVR
+949 LGSMK
-954 LSILVIL
+954 LTLLVIL

-1009 LRSEGIPLYDAVM
+1009 LRSEGMSLYDAVM

-1085 VEKRGAEEL
+1085 VEKRSAEE